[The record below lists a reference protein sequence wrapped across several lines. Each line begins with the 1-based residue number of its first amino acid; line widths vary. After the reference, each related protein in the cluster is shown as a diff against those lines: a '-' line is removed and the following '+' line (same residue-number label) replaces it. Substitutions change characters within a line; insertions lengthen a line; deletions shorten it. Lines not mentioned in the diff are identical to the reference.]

1 MPFVV
6 VKYERSDDYP
16 IMCTKKTMKLT
27 SFQPLRAYGDATILS
42 KMKLQE
48 LPSGSDAE
56 SLVDLL
62 GPTMGTRIPEAF
74 KVIGG
79 SAKYF

>member
-6 VKYERSDDYP
+6 VKYERSDDFP

-42 KMKLQE
+42 KMKL
-48 LPSGSDAE
+48 
-56 SLVDLL
+56 
-62 GPTMGTRIPEAF
+62 
-74 KVIGG
+74 
-79 SAKYF
+79 